1 MPLPAKIS
9 RQPKVIFSMDH
20 VIEIHWD
27 LDSGTILG
35 VFYSSSGTKGGYSP
49 FFASKSGKA
58 PTDLTGG
65 QRLL

>member
-9 RQPKVIFSMDH
+9 RQTKVIFSMDH

-35 VFYSSSGTKGGYSP
+35 VFYSSSGTKEATAL
-49 FFASKSGKA
+49 F
-58 PTDLTGG
+58 LL
-65 QRLL
+65 QRVEKHQQT